1 MTQELKSPE
10 PAAGKVRRR
19 RRLVVSW
26 ERVFLVVGT
35 VFSYL
40 FLLSPMIVVIGASLN
55 AGTEYYAPMTFPPE
69 DPTFRWYFEIPT
81 EHLRALGLS
90 FALGLVATFGACLI
104 GIPAAL
110 GLVRSNVPFK
120 STIFAVF
127 RAPLQIPS
135 VVIGIAFLQLYY
147 VIFDYWNIEL
157 PGTFI
162 GLAIGHTFVA
172 TPYVVGSVV
181 TILQRFD
188 TRLEEA
194 AIIHGA
200 SPFRVLRTITLPVI
214 MPGVYVGSLYA
225 FMVSFA
231 DVPVSIFLS
240 SPGFSTYPIE
250 LFYSLEN
257 DFNPAILASASLV
270 ILICLVMLLIIQ
282 RLVGFDTLLRSSG
295 GR

>member
-1 MTQELKSPE
+1 MF
-10 PAAGKVRRR
+10 
-19 RRLVVSW
+19 VVSW
-26 ERVFLVVGT
+26 EKVFLIIGC

-55 AGTEYYAPMTFPPE
+55 AGTEYYAPMAFPPK
-69 DPTFRWYFEIPT
+69 DPTFKWYFEIPAQQ
-81 EHLRALGLS
+81 LRALGLS
-90 FALGLVATFGACLI
+90 FALGLVATFGACVI

-120 STIFAVF
+120 SAIFAVF

-147 VIFDYWNIEL
+147 VLIDYWDIAL
-157 PGTFI
+157 PGTFL
-162 GLAIGHTFVA
+162 GLAIGHIFVA

-181 TILQRFD
+181 AILQRFD

-194 AIIHGA
+194 AIILGA
-200 SPFRVLRTITLPVI
+200 GPFTVLRSITLPVI
-214 MPGVYVGSLYA
+214 MPGVYAGSLYA
-225 FMVSFA
+225 FMVSFT

-240 SPGFSTYPIE
+240 SPGFTTYPIE

-270 ILICLVMLLIIQ
+270 ILICLVILLIIQ
-282 RLVGFDTLLRSSG
+282 RAVGFDALLRSGG

>member
-1 MTQELKSPE
+1 MNQTIEKRMSAVATGQAPPLF
-10 PAAGKVRRR
+10 A
-19 RRLVVSW
+19 VSW
-26 ERVFLVVGT
+26 EKVILVFGCVL
-35 VFSYL
+35 SYL

-55 AGTEYYAPMTFPPE
+55 AGTEYYAPMSFPPK
-69 DPTFRWYFEIPT
+69 DPTFKWYFEIPA
-81 EHLRALGLS
+81 EQFHALGLS
-90 FALGLVATFGACLI
+90 FALGLVATAGACLI

-120 STIFAVF
+120 SVIFVIF

-135 VVIGIAFLQLYY
+135 VVTGIAFLQLYY
-147 VIFDYWNIEL
+147 VILDYFGFEL
-157 PGTFI
+157 PGTFL

-172 TPYVVGSVV
+172 TPYVIGSVV

-194 AIIHGA
+194 AIILGA
-200 SPFRVLRTITLPVI
+200 SPFKVLRSITLPVI
-214 MPGVYVGSLYA
+214 MPGVYAGSLYA

-240 SPGFSTYPIE
+240 SPGFTTYPIE

-257 DFNPAILASASLV
+257 DFEPTILASASLV
-270 ILICLVMLLIIQ
+270 ILICFVILLLIQ
-282 RLVGFDTLLRSSG
+282 RVVGFDTLLRSGG